1 MNNNEFRCNCVE
13 MTRAIKNKIDME
25 IANMSPVEVAE
36 YLQNRRESLLSNINK
51 NNIHNEISFGKA
63 KGKEQW

>member
-25 IANMSPVEVAE
+25 IANMSPVEVVE
-36 YLQNRRESLLSNINK
+36 YLQNRRKRKEYRYVSTP
-51 NNIHNEISFGKA
+51 KA
-63 KGKEQW
+63 DL

>member
-25 IANMSPVEVAE
+25 IANMSPIEVAE
-36 YLQNRRESLLSNINK
+36 YLQNRRLAPAEGALQQFTILPT
-51 NNIHNEISFGKA
+51 
-63 KGKEQW
+63 

>member
-1 MNNNEFRCNCVE
+1 MTFFMNNNEFRCNCVE

-36 YLQNRRESLLSNINK
+36 YLQKRRKRKECISL
-51 NNIHNEISFGKA
+51 
-63 KGKEQW
+63 KGEN